1 MSTKIEI
8 KRPKCG
14 MHNVKLIIQVIRAD
28 NLATLTQYVEA
39 ERVETALVRWVQ
51 IGHQLP
57 CVE

>member
-39 ERVETALVRWVQ
+39 TERVETALVRWV
-51 IGHQLP
+51 
-57 CVE
+57 